1 MLITTGSYKHCKMNS
16 MFVNGDWSLTS
27 MAMKFIYVK
36 CNEIIYVGGDFGK
49 NDGELLG
56 KKV

>member
-1 MLITTGSYKHCKMNS
+1 

>member
-1 MLITTGSYKHCKMNS
+1 MIMAMRSHKNCKMNS

-36 CNEIIYVGGDFGK
+36 CNEIIYVGGDFGM